1 MKSAKQAKH
10 AHMKFVKDERNFVE
24 SERFRIK
31 ASEDDLYFEIDGMD
45 QSKTNL
51 PHWPN
56 TPKDV
61 NKDLLMQIHVSAV
74 RYADGRQADIYM
86 YNSTFAHDSD
96 CTGTIIYNTVYKVT
110 ALARYLDELCLHAAA
125 IECAP
130 YMSAI
135 CPCLP

>member
-1 MKSAKQAKH
+1 MKLAREAKH
-10 AHMKFVKDERNFVE
+10 THMKFVKTERNFVE

-31 ASEDDLYFEIDGMD
+31 GSDDDLYFEIDGMD

-61 NKDLLMQIHVSAV
+61 NKDLLMQIHVTAV

-86 YNSTFAHDSD
+86 YNNTFAHDSD
-96 CTGTIIYNTVYKVT
+96 CTSTIIYNTVLKVVT
-110 ALARYLDELCLHAAA
+110 LALLSDR
-125 IECAP
+125 
-130 YMSAI
+130 S
-135 CPCLP
+135 